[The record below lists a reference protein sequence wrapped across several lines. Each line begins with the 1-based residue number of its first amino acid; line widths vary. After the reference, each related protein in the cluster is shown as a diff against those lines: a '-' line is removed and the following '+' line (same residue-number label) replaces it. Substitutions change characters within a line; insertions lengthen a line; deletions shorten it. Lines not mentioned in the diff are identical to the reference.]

1 MQIGDV
7 AQIKLEGHW
16 GDVDVCLN
24 VFHALN
30 LEAGTEII
38 DIINLFV
45 GGLIT
50 ELRALYYST
59 TFVDAMTGVNLF
71 DPSEAAELYLGLV
84 GSRAGMAEALP
95 SQTAVCTRYFH
106 DNPGI
111 RSAYKR
117 WWNPYEA
124 DQSNGV
130 MSAGIVG
137 AYELCSWAPILDLLP
152 TAVYVVVKRIR
163 EGVPGNYTYRLPE
176 NVGELDYGAVSD
188 FDLNTRLSSQNSR
201 KCLPI

>member
-30 LEAGTEII
+30 LEAGTEIL
-38 DIINLFV
+38 DLINLFV

-50 ELRALYYST
+50 EVRALYYST
-59 TFVDAMTGVNLF
+59 TFIDSMSGVNLF
-71 DPSEAAELYLGLV
+71 DPSEEAELYLGLV

-95 SQTAVCTRYFH
+95 SQTAVTTRYFH
-106 DNPGI
+106 DNPAI

-137 AYELCSWAPILDLLP
+137 AYELVSWAPLLDLLP

-163 EGVPGNYTYRLPE
+163 EGTPGAYTYRLPE
-176 NVGELDYGAVSD
+176 NISELDYGVMSD